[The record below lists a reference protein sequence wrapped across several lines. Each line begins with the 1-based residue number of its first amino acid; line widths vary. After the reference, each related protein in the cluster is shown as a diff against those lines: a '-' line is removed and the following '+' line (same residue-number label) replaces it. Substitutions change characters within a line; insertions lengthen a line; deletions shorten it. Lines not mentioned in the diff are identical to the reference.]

1 MADDAGVES
10 AAEERTY
17 SGDLVLLVLF
27 IVLALVVGGLFL
39 LHAGMD

>member
-1 MADDAGVES
+1 MPDEVVADTAT
-10 AAEERTY
+10 EERTY

-39 LHAGMD
+39 LHAQVG

>member
-27 IVLALVVGGLFL
+27 VILAVVVGGLFL
-39 LHAGMD
+39 LHAQVD